1 MNSLLLAVG
10 CALAYLIAYNTYGRF
25 LARRIFNIQP
35 DSPTPAHTKADGT
48 DYVATKKEILFGHHY
63 TSIAGTGPIV
73 GPAIGVIWGWL
84 PAILWVIFGSIFMGA
99 VHDFGSIM
107 VSIRHEGRSIGDVA
121 GNLISPRV
129 RIIFLV
135 VIALLLMMVIAV
147 FCLVIATLFNL
158 YPQSVL
164 SIWLEIPIAVWLGYM
179 IYRRG
184 KPALPY
190 SLIGLALLY
199 FAVWL
204 GTQYPLQMP
213 AIGII
218 QPTVLWTLI
227 LLVYAFIA
235 STLPVTRLLQ
245 PRDYINGHELFV
257 VMGVLSLAVLVARP
271 EIVAP
276 ALNSSAVNTPSLW
289 PMLFVVVACGAI
301 SGFHSL
307 VASGTTSKQL
317 SSEDHAIAI
326 GYGGM
331 LSEGMLAVLVIIAVG
346 AGIGLAVKGQTGPT
360 GYDAWFARYSNWD
373 GIQGLGPPVGAFVQG
388 SANML
393 TYLGIP
399 LVLGQALMG
408 VFVASFAGTTLDAL
422 RGVGIGIRFETQA
435 ACRQIRCNIH
445 RRD

>member
-10 CALAYLIAYNTYGRF
+10 CAIAYVIAYKTYGRF
-25 LARRIFNIQP
+25 LARRIFNVQP
-35 DSPTPAHTKADGT
+35 DSPTPAHVKADGT

-107 VSIRHEGRSIGDVA
+107 VSIRHEGRSIGDIA
-121 GNLISPRV
+121 GDLISPRV
-129 RIIFLV
+129 RIIFLI

-179 IYRRG
+179 IYSRG

-190 SLIGLALLY
+190 SLIGLVFLY

-204 GTQYPLQMP
+204 GTQFPLQLP
-213 AIGII
+213 AIGGI
-218 QPTVLWTLI
+218 QPAVTWTVI
-227 LLVYAFIA
+227 LLIYAFIA

-276 ALNSSAVNTPSLW
+276 AINTASTGAPALW
-289 PMLFVVVACGAI
+289 PLLFVVVACGAI

-307 VASGTTSKQL
+307 VGSGTTSKQL
-317 SSEDHAIAI
+317 SAEDHARTI

-331 LSEGMLAVLVIIAVG
+331 LAEGMLAVLVIIAVS
-346 AGIGLAVKGQTGPT
+346 AGIGLAVKGQAGATGHQ
-360 GYDAWFARYSNWD
+360 AWLAKYSNWD
-373 GIQGLGPPVGAFVQG
+373 GIK
-388 SANML
+388 
-393 TYLGIP
+393 
-399 LVLGQALMG
+399 
-408 VFVASFAGTTLDAL
+408 DL
-422 RGVGIGIRFETQA
+422 RPAVTA
-435 ACRQIRCNIH
+435 
-445 RRD
+445 